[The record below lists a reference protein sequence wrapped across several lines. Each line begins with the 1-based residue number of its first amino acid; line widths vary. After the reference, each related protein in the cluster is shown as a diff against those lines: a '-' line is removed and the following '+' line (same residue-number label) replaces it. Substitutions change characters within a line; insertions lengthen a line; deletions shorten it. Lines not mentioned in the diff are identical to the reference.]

1 MEIVRLVIKTFGKS
15 RDQDQY
21 VVHQVS
27 RPIPRPWSPGLET
40 NTKTLVTRSRDQYQD
55 LGHQVSRPIPRP
67 WSPGLETNTKTL
79 VTSSRDQHQGL
90 IIRFRIKIQT
100 TTEFRHNTTM

>member
-67 WSPGLETNTKTL
+67 WSPALETNTKVL
-79 VTSSRDQHQGL
+79 SLGFESRSRPPLSFD
-90 IIRFRIKIQT
+90 ITRPCDRTKKD
-100 TTEFRHNTTM
+100 